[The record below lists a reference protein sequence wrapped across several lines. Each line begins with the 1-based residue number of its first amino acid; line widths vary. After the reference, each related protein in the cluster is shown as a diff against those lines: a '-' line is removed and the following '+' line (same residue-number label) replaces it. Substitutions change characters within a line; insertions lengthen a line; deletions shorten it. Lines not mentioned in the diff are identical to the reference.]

1 MKIAFMV
8 EKDQFIAIHPKKR
21 LFKMPLSYT
30 DKTFSNPLNFKKIVL
45 HFRKV
50 FQVKILK
57 GQTFIS

>member
-30 DKTFSNPLNFKKIVL
+30 DKTFSNPLNFKKIML
-45 HFRKV
+45 HF
-50 FQVKILK
+50 
-57 GQTFIS
+57 